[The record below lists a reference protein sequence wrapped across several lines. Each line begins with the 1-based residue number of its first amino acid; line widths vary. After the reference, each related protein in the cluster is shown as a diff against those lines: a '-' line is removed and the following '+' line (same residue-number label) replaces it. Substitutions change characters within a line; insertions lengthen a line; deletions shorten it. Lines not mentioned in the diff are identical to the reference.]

1 MPYYVFLRLVKAYSP
16 YFLPFPGIFL
26 RADERPDG
34 RTVYKHFAVINSPCR
49 AVIPER
55 CAPFKQRLHRAN
67 ITKLAPKS
75 LFSQIYILWV
85 TSNMGVES
93 RIRPY
98 YLYHWHGTGTGTTPL
113 FLKGLA
119 WSVWWFNFVMM
130 KFKRLN
136 LYSIYIAVEN
146 YSVKFVY
153 CQVHTHTVDRLGE
166 LDFKTG
172 LDGTHFYF
180 IVMQQHVL
188 LTLRTTIAIV
198 NWYYWLLVFLVIT
211 Y

>member
-1 MPYYVFLRLVKAYSP
+1 
-16 YFLPFPGIFL
+16 
-26 RADERPDG
+26 
-34 RTVYKHFAVINSPCR
+34 
-49 AVIPER
+49 
-55 CAPFKQRLHRAN
+55 
-67 ITKLAPKS
+67 
-75 LFSQIYILWV
+75 
-85 TSNMGVES
+85 MGVES

-180 IVMQQHVL
+180 IVLYAPARILNSTDYHSYCKLIL
-188 LTLRTTIAIV
+188 LAIGFSC
-198 NWYYWLLVFLVIT
+198 NYLLILAVFNVSIDLSEIIIKLS
-211 Y
+211 